1 MNLTPLLLCRVIT
14 DTLRTRETTAV
25 TGRMP
30 RYTFRYDTDTT
41 YQRTV
46 ALNEVLLMLELRTI
60 HRFSQSLSHLN
71 MSAVSAVNDWKYA
84 AIVLDRVCL
93 LTFTLFTLIA
103 TVVLF
108 SAAPHILVT

>member
-1 MNLTPLLLCRVIT
+1 
-14 DTLRTRETTAV
+14 
-25 TGRMP
+25 
-30 RYTFRYDTDTT
+30 
-41 YQRTV
+41 
-46 ALNEVLLMLELRTI
+46 
-60 HRFSQSLSHLN
+60 
-71 MSAVSAVNDWKYA
+71 MSVVSAVNDWKYA